1 MKGYVVKFIINGG
14 GIAGL
19 TAAIAIER
27 LGYEAVVFESA
38 HEIKPVGAG
47 LVLQSNALNSL
58 EYLKIEDQIIEASNP
73 INQLVIVN
81 ENGKIVKQQ
90 KASSKY
96 RELFGGMAIHRHT
109 LHSILQ
115 SYLDPRIIH
124 TNKKAVSFSED
135 DEKIILHF
143 ADGSS
148 EKGDFIISAD
158 GINSAVRRQILPESN
173 PRYAGYISWRGVI
186 DNFTPR
192 VIEATE
198 TWGSKG
204 RFGIVPINENRIYW
218 YATISGSIDDARL
231 NRFGKTELM
240 DHFKNYH
247 PAVIKVLEQTENN
260 GIIVTPICDIKP
272 LNRFAYNRVLLIGD
286 AAHATTPNL
295 GQGACQA
302 IEDAMFLH
310 KELAST
316 KNVYDAFK
324 LFEQKRIKKAK
335 FIIDT
340 SRKLGAMAQIE
351 NMVVGA
357 VRNLIMKF
365 TPEFVTELQ
374 LKKLYK

>member
-1 MKGYVVKFIINGG
+1 MKFIINGG

-19 TAAIAIER
+19 TAAIALEK
-27 LGYEAVVFESA
+27 LGYEIILFESA
-38 HEIKPVGAG
+38 QEIKPVGAG
-47 LVLQSNALNSL
+47 LVLQSNSLYAL

-109 LHSILQ
+109 LHTILK
-115 SYLDPRIIH
+115 SYLDPGIIH

-135 DEKIILHF
+135 DEKVILHF
-143 ADGSS
+143 SDGSS

-158 GINSAVRRQILPESN
+158 GINSVLRKQILPDST
-173 PRYAGYISWRGVI
+173 PRYSGYICWRGVI
-186 DNFTPR
+186 NNFTPK

-218 YATISGSIDDARL
+218 YATISGNINDARL
-231 NRFGKTELM
+231 NSFGKKELIEQ
-240 DHFKNYH
+240 FRNYH
-247 PAVIKVLEQTENN
+247 PAVLKVLEQTDKSE
-260 GIIVTPICDIKP
+260 IIVSPICDLKP
-272 LNRFAYNRVLLIGD
+272 LNQFAYNRVLLIGD

-302 IEDAMFLH
+302 IEDAMVLH
-310 KELAST
+310 KELKS
-316 KNVYDAFK
+316 KQNVYDAFK
-324 LFEQKRIKKAK
+324 SFEQKRTKKTK
-335 FIIDT
+335 FIIDM
-340 SRKLGAMAQIE
+340 SRRVGAIAQIE
-351 NMVVGA
+351 NIAFGA
-357 VRNLIMKF
+357 IRNLIMNL
-365 TPEFVTELQ
+365 TPEFVSELQ
-374 LKKLYK
+374 LKKLYE

>member
-1 MKGYVVKFIINGG
+1 MKGYDLKFLVNGG

-19 TAAIAIER
+19 TAAIALKK

-38 HEIKPVGAG
+38 QEIKPVGAG
-47 LVLQSNALNSL
+47 LVLQSNSLKAL

-81 ENGKIVKQQ
+81 ESGKIIKQQ

-109 LHSILQ
+109 LHTILQ
-115 SYLDPRIIH
+115 SYLDPNIIH
-124 TNKKAVSFSED
+124 TNKKAVSFTED
-135 DEKIILHF
+135 DEKVILHF
-143 ADGSS
+143 ADGSF

-158 GINSAVRRQILPESN
+158 GINSAIRRQILPESTA
-173 PRYAGYISWRGVI
+173 RYAGYICWRGVI
-186 DNFTPR
+186 DNFVPK
-192 VIEATE
+192 VKEATE

-218 YATISGSIDDARL
+218 YVTISGSIDDVRL
-231 NRFGKTELM
+231 KSFGKKELVE
-240 DHFKNYH
+240 HFSSYH
-247 PAVIKVLEQTENN
+247 SDVKKVLEQTNN
-260 GIIVTPICDIKP
+260 SEIIITPICDLKP
-272 LNRFAYNRVLLIGD
+272 LGRFAYNRVLLIGD

-302 IEDAMFLH
+302 IEDAMVLH

-324 LFEQKRIKKAK
+324 SFEQKRIKKTK
-335 FIIDT
+335 HIIDT
-340 SRKLGAMAQIE
+340 SRKVGAMAQIE
-351 NMVVGA
+351 NIAVGA
-357 VRNLIMKF
+357 VRNLIMKL
-365 TPEFVTELQ
+365 TPEFITELQ
-374 LKKLYK
+374 LKKLYE